1 MNNQPFTKPILI
13 TNPVANND
21 ALRSKVYATIEE
33 ALGVITPELRAVG
46 RTFEVQATSTTIK
59 QYWWQNPNDL
69 SDGGISLKTS
79 HIEPV
84 AQPTKYEIISEA
96 PLIAGI
102 ASGTDTDGYVIIGAT
117 PTNLLS
123 FTYDGSA
130 PFEYNSY
137 IELDTTIDLEH
148 HKRYDVVC
156 LTPTGDIELI
166 EGIPVGV
173 ISPEIPAIPPIPP
186 NYFPY
191 AYVLWDGTATALL
204 ADKVT
209 KLSQLFNDV
218 GFITLGQ
225 LTEKLG
231 EKEDRVSVMPI
242 TANTTISSIHHGKIL
257 LITADVVVTFPT
269 GLGATFTGC
278 AFRIATGGKMT
289 PAFGSGVTGNNFFA
303 DYNPG
308 ESLYVFKERNST
320 NVFYAV

>member
-21 ALRSKVYATIEE
+21 ALRSKVYATIGE

-84 AQPTKYEIISEA
+84 TQPTKYEIISEA

-173 ISPEIPAIPPIPP
+173 LSTEIPAIPPIPP

-191 AYVLWDGTATALL
+191 AYVLWDGTATTLL
-204 ADKVT
+204 ANQVT
-209 KLSQLFNDV
+209 KVSQLLNDV
-218 GFITLGQ
+218 GFVTKGYVDGRQIAVKVVLIAEDTTLSAIHEGAILMITGTCT
-225 LTEKLG
+225 LT
-231 EKEDRVSVMPI
+231 I
-242 TANTTISSIHHGKIL
+242 
-257 LITADVVVTFPT
+257 PT
-269 GLGATFTGC
+269 GLAATFTSCVIDVKTGSLTV
-278 AFRIATGGKMT
+278 ATEV
-289 PAFGSGVTGNNFFA
+289 GVNITG
-303 DYNPG
+303 YYSLTL
-308 ESLYVFKERNST
+308 ESRERSSLYKEST
-320 NVFYAV
+320 GTNHYRLL